1 MDYGDPFGLVLFW
14 LCYQR
19 EIIAVALFIMGFV
32 IAGTITAHYEK
43 KKNKKRKEEE
53 TKKTLGKLI
62 SERVKS
68 HNSISIDEIENEWD

>member
-1 MDYGDPFGLVLFW
+1 MDYGDPLGIVLFW

-19 EIIAVALFIMGFV
+19 EIIAVALFISAFV
-32 IAGTITAHYEK
+32 IAGAITAHYEK
-43 KKNKKRKEEE
+43 KKNKKEEE

-68 HNSISIDEIENEWD
+68 CNSISIDEIENEWD